1 MPLKK
6 GKSQKS
12 ISSNIR
18 KMKKEGKKP
27 MKQNIAIALT
37 VAGKVKPDA
46 RKKKKKKGKKK
57 VSSRSKN

>member
-27 MKQNIAIALT
+27 MKQIIAIALT

-46 RKKKKKKGKKK
+46 RKKKKGKKK